1 MARAAAPRTD
11 QPGRDQA
18 LGGQPGQPG
27 PVEPAEPAEPTE
39 PTEPT
44 PIGTEYTIPIER
56 IELRV
61 WGMQGRLRVWGMQG
75 RLRVW
80 GMQGRLRAWAGMNGW
95 RGRSGAGQAGRMIA
109 GPGLRRATGTR

>member
-39 PTEPT
+39 PTELT
-44 PIGTEYTIPIER
+44 PIGTEYTIPIEW
-56 IELRV
+56 IE
-61 WGMQGRLRVWGMQG
+61 
-75 RLRVW
+75 LRVW

>member
-27 PVEPAEPAEPTE
+27 PVEPAEPTE
-39 PTEPT
+39 PAQPAEAT
-44 PIGTEYTIPIER
+44 PIGTEYTVPIER
-56 IELRV
+56 TGLRT
-61 WGMQGRLRVWGMQG
+61 WGR
-75 RLRVW
+75 
-80 GMQGRLRAWAGMNGW
+80 QGRLRAWAGMNGW

>member
-27 PVEPAEPAEPTE
+27 PVEPAEPTE
-39 PTEPT
+39 PAQPAEAT
-44 PIGTEYTIPIER
+44 PIGTEYTVPTER
-56 IELRV
+56 T
-61 WGMQGRLRVWGMQG
+61 G
-75 RLRVW
+75 
-80 GMQGRLRAWAGMNGW
+80 LRAWAGMNGW